1 MSRFL
6 AWFSSGGVADD
17 DGHSE
22 HSDDY
27 SIDNED
33 DNIDDDVVDSD
44 KDDDKSAASQIANGV
59 DDVTDGVD
67 DAVATTPTRSNI
79 QEDNCRDN
87 NINKRQSPPSQTIP
101 KCDEGKQDVVIK
113 N

>member
-6 AWFSSGGVADD
+6 AWFSGSGVTDD

-33 DNIDDDVVDSD
+33 DNIDDNGVVDSD
-44 KDDDKSAASQIANGV
+44 KNGDKFAASQIANGD

-67 DAVATTPTRSNI
+67 DAVATTPNI
-79 QEDNCRDN
+79 QEDNSRDN
-87 NINKRQSPPSQTIP
+87 NINK
-101 KCDEGKQDVVIK
+101 
-113 N
+113 